1 MLSKTLLIKPVVHQ
15 FNLWLIGVNK
25 SWLDKLSVP
34 IWFHYQVEIKL
45 EDKRSMPDYA
55 LVTGALVIEYSSCEN
70 EVVGTDPNL
79 FQLYPPPLPAAD
91 GQLARCI
98 SNYSC

>member
-55 LVTGALVIEYSSCEN
+55 LVTGALVIEYSSCEWSAQIQTYSN
-70 EVVGTDPNL
+70 
-79 FQLYPPPLPAAD
+79 FIPPPLPAAD